1 MEFIFLTFETVFSN
15 NPLSVVLIYRSPN
28 THSAAF
34 TDCLNYGVGSGFDV
48 LLEDFNIDALDEVA
62 YRRLKDTLSSCN
74 LKC

>member
-28 THSAAF
+28 TQVAAF
-34 TDCLNYGVGSGFDV
+34 TDCLNYGVGSGIDV

-62 YRRLKDTLSSCN
+62 
-74 LKC
+74 